1 MNKYENELDKILL
14 DILIASKE
22 INIKLW
28 LEAGTLLGCER
39 ENNYIP
45 WEKDLDLGVWGK
57 DFTKKK
63 YILFKKI
70 LENKNYLVTKKFNNS
85 NNLITI
91 RKFNLNCSA
100 DIAIYTKK
108 GNFAYFKLKP
118 IPIHT
123 KGKFFKRI
131 YDIIKTKNILDE
143 LKFHKFGITKIIY
156 ILFHY
161 IFTYFAT
168 SNLINNFIK
177 YLKKKISRNSKDI
190 SWHVPLKF
198 LKKIKKKKFRNL
210 FVYVPVKSIDY
221 LKFRYGKTWK
231 KPRSDWNQFR
241 EDKTMLG
248 LK

>member
-14 DILIASKE
+14 DVLSASKE

-39 ENNYIP
+39 QNNYIP
-45 WEKDLDLGVWGK
+45 WEKDLDLGVWDK

-91 RKFNLNCSA
+91 RKFNLSCYA

-118 IPIHT
+118 IPIYT

-131 YDIIKTKNILDE
+131 YNLIKAKDIFNE

-156 ILFHY
+156 ITFHY
-161 IFTYFAT
+161 LFKFLAAL
-168 SNLINNFIK
+168 NLSNNFIK
-177 YLKKKISRNSKDI
+177 YLKKKISINSKDI
-190 SWHVPLKF
+190 SWYVPLKF
-198 LKKIKKKKFRNL
+198 LKK
-210 FVYVPVKSIDY
+210 
-221 LKFRYGKTWK
+221 
-231 KPRSDWNQFR
+231 
-241 EDKTMLG
+241 
-248 LK
+248 